1 MSSTPSLSHSPAEL
15 YRAWQDLRAERP
27 QLRAR
32 DAAALLQVSEGE
44 LVASRVGIDAV
55 RLRPDWA
62 ALLPAL
68 GELGPIMAL
77 TRNEHCVHERK
88 GPYREV
94 TVSANGQMGL
104 VVSPDI
110 DLRLFLGAGTPSSPL
125 PRRHRGVPSAASRCS
140 TSRGG
145 GAQGVPYRGQRRPR
159 LGAAGRAPAGCRA
172 GCRAGAARTP
182 RTGCDARR
190 CADRCRCLA
199 RRLGRVEGHP
209 SFPRPAEEA
218 WRAAHPGAAPGWRR
232 MGRAPGQWRPGE
244 TLRSGGR
251 KRIADHGVRR
261 QRPLHP
267 DPYRASVQPEVAGRL
282 VQRARSGIQ
291 PAPEDHR
298 HRRTLAG
305 AQAEHRWHR
314 NQLGGLRRRR
324 RTDRATVRRAQARR
338 AERDDWREL
347 AESFKAL

>member
-110 DLRLFLGAGTPSSPL
+110 DLRLFLGGWNAVFAIAEETARGTQRSIQ
-125 PRRHRGVPSAASRCS
+125 VFDQ
-140 TSRGG
+140 
-145 GAQGVPYRGQRRPR
+145 QGVAVHKVFLAEASDVRAWEPLVER
-159 LGAAGRAPAGCRA
+159 LRVAEQDAVLALHEPRAPAAALVDAQIDAAALREGWAALKDTHHFHALLNKHGAQRTQALRLA
-172 GCRAGAARTP
+172 GGEWAERLDKGDLAKLFEAAAESGLP
-182 RTGCDARR
+182 IMVFVGNAHCIQIHTGPVCNLKWLDDWFNVLDPEFNLHLKTTAS
-190 CADRCRCLA
+190 
-199 RRLGRVEGHP
+199 P
-209 SFPRPAEEA
+209 SFGGCAS
-218 WRAAHPGAAPGWRR
+218 
-232 MGRAPGQWRPGE
+232 RAPM
-244 TLRSGGR
+244 
-251 KRIADHGVRR
+251 
-261 QRPLHP
+261 
-267 DPYRASVQPEVAGRL
+267 AS
-282 VQRARSGIQ
+282 
-291 PAPEDHR
+291 
-298 HRRTLAG
+298 
-305 AQAEHRWHR
+305 
-314 NQLGGLRRRR
+314 
-324 RTDRATVRRAQARR
+324 
-338 AERDDWREL
+338 
-347 AESFKAL
+347 

>member
-55 RLRPDWA
+55 RLRQDWA

-110 DLRLFLGAGTPSSPL
+110 D
-125 PRRHRGVPSAASRCS
+125 
-140 TSRGG
+140 
-145 GAQGVPYRGQRRPR
+145 
-159 LGAAGRAPAGCRA
+159 
-172 GCRAGAARTP
+172 
-182 RTGCDARR
+182 
-190 CADRCRCLA
+190 
-199 RRLGRVEGHP
+199 
-209 SFPRPAEEA
+209 
-218 WRAAHPGAAPGWRR
+218 
-232 MGRAPGQWRPGE
+232 
-244 TLRSGGR
+244 
-251 KRIADHGVRR
+251 
-261 QRPLHP
+261 
-267 DPYRASVQPEVAGRL
+267 
-282 VQRARSGIQ
+282 
-291 PAPEDHR
+291 
-298 HRRTLAG
+298 
-305 AQAEHRWHR
+305 
-314 NQLGGLRRRR
+314 
-324 RTDRATVRRAQARR
+324 
-338 AERDDWREL
+338 
-347 AESFKAL
+347 

>member
-110 DLRLFLGAGTPSSPL
+110 DLRLFLGGWNA
-125 PRRHRGVPSAASRCS
+125 VFAI
-140 TSRGG
+140 
-145 GAQGVPYRGQRRPR
+145 
-159 LGAAGRAPAGCRA
+159 
-172 GCRAGAARTP
+172 
-182 RTGCDARR
+182 
-190 CADRCRCLA
+190 
-199 RRLGRVEGHP
+199 
-209 SFPRPAEEA
+209 AEETT
-218 WRAAHPGAAPGWRR
+218 RGT
-232 MGRAPGQWRPGE
+232 Q
-244 TLRSGGR
+244 RS
-251 KRIADHGVRR
+251 
-261 QRPLHP
+261 
-267 DPYRASVQPEVAGRL
+267 
-282 VQRARSGIQ
+282 IQ
-291 PAPEDHR
+291 VFD
-298 HRRTLAG
+298 
-305 AQAEHRWHR
+305 Q
-314 NQLGGLRRRR
+314 
-324 RTDRATVRRAQARR
+324 
-338 AERDDWREL
+338 
-347 AESFKAL
+347 